1 MNTAADIPFRVRFAW
16 GLGSLGTIAYLNV
29 VTALVLVYLTTVMK
43 IEPGVAGLL
52 VFVARLFD
60 ALSDP
65 VMGWLTDRTRT
76 RWGRRRPYLLLG
88 AFVCAVSLP
97 LVYSQHLLIGL
108 VDPTALALVALIL
121 YSIGF
126 TIFNVPYLTMPVEMT
141 SDRMQRLGVMG
152 YRSVFMMLG
161 SVVGSAVAPLIV
173 EKLGRQDPQSYQTLG
188 AIYGA
193 LVFLIMLTT
202 FLGTSGAQATEVDE
216 NSHRLPIREQL
227 AAVLSNKPFMMMVGI
242 KVLQFV
248 ALSASGATTAFF
260 VVMVLKHDFSLMSKL
275 ASATIASTVIFIPF
289 FRWLGKHIT
298 KRRGLAIGIVGEV
311 FATLTWLLAT
321 PEDSDAFFIAR
332 GILAGIFSSAILLY
346 GQAMWLDTI
355 DYDRVRTGL
364 RREGMYTSIYVFI
377 ERLGYSLGPLLLGE
391 LLQLMHFDKNL
402 PLENQPPSAELA
414 VTLSLVGIPALAY
427 GLGLL
432 FLWFYHLPDDLERPT
447 SARAS
452 A

>member
-1 MNTAADIPFRVRFAW
+1 MTTHQEIPLKLRLSW

-52 VFVARLFD
+52 VFVARIFD
-60 ALSDP
+60 AICDP
-65 VMGWLTDRTRT
+65 LMGWLTDRTRT

-88 AFVCAVSLP
+88 AVVCAVSLP
-97 LVYSQHLLIGL
+97 LVYSQHLLIGTF
-108 VDPTALALVALIL
+108 DPALVALVALML
-121 YSIGF
+121 YSLGF

-141 SDRMQRLGVMG
+141 ADRMQRLGIMG
-152 YRSVFMMLG
+152 YRSVFMMIG
-161 SVVGSAVAPLIV
+161 SVIGSAIAPLIV
-173 EKLGRQDPQSYQTLG
+173 EKLGRQDAASYQTLG

-193 LVFLIMLTT
+193 FVFLIMMTT
-202 FLGTSGAQATEVDE
+202 FVGTSAARMTEVDE
-216 NSHRLPIREQL
+216 TSQRTPLREQL
-227 AAVLSNKPFMMMVGI
+227 AAVLANKPFMMMVGI

-275 ASATIASTVIFIPF
+275 ASATIISTVLFIPV
-289 FRWLGKHIT
+289 FRWLGQYIT
-298 KRRGLAIGIVGEV
+298 KRTGLAVGIIGEV

-355 DYDRVRTGL
+355 DYDRERTGL

-377 ERLGYSLGPLLLGE
+377 ERLGYSMGPLLLGE
-391 LLQLMHFDKNL
+391 LLQMMHFDKNL
-402 PLENQPPSAELA
+402 PLEKQPASAELA

-432 FLWFYHLPDDLERPT
+432 FLYFYRLPDDLGRSQT
-447 SARAS
+447 AR
-452 A
+452 